1 MKVMTA
7 IAAEVNL
14 SELLNKPRATLSLL
28 ESNRRVYLRR
38 RDAADLVLTTA
49 ERAAED
55 DEVVSTTS
63 RVFNEMMRHDP
74 AVLTMTVTVMPAVF
88 PWVRHL
94 TEKGKQEFAAEWL
107 AALSAAASMGNN
119 AALAGLIAAWR
130 HTAEIQSDPE
140 LFATLTTPHD
150 DDYGP
155 AIMPGLPG

>member
-14 SELLNKPRATLSLL
+14 SELLNKPRATLTLL
-28 ESNRRVYLRR
+28 ESNRRVLLRR

-63 RVFNEMMRHDP
+63 RMFNEMMRQDP
-74 AVLTMTVTVMPAVF
+74 AVLTMAVAVMPAVF

-94 TEKGKQEFAAEWL
+94 TETGKREFAAQWL
-107 AALSAAASMGNN
+107 EGLSAAAALGNN
-119 AALAGLIAAWR
+119 AALSALIASWR

-140 LFATLTTPHD
+140 LFAALARPHD

-155 AIMPGLPG
+155 APMPGLPE

>member
-1 MKVMTA
+1 MTA
-7 IAAEVNL
+7 IAAEANL
-14 SELLNKPRATLSLL
+14 SELLNKPRATLALL
-28 ESNRRVYLRR
+28 ESNRRLLLRR

-74 AVLTMTVTVMPAVF
+74 AVLTMAVAVMPAVF

-94 TEKGKQEFAAEWL
+94 TDKGKQEFAAEWMQT
-107 AALSAAASMGNN
+107 LSAAAAMGNN
-119 AALAGLIAAWR
+119 AALSALIASWR

-140 LFATLTTPHD
+140 LYATLTRPHD

-155 AIMPGLPG
+155 VTMPWLPE

>member
-14 SELLNKPRATLSLL
+14 SELLNKPRATLTLL
-28 ESNRRVYLRR
+28 ESNRRVLLRR

-63 RVFNEMMRHDP
+63 RVFNEMMRQDP
-74 AVLTMTVTVMPAVF
+74 AVLTMAVAVMPAVF

-94 TEKGKQEFAAEWL
+94 TETGKQEFAAQWL
-107 AALSAAASMGNN
+107 DGLSAAAAMGNN
-119 AALAGLIAAWR
+119 AALSALIAAWR

-140 LFATLTTPHD
+140 LFAALASPHD

-155 AIMPGLPG
+155 VRMPGLPE